1 MIKKFLNN
9 DKMSQA
15 RRVEIAFEVVRV
27 IVAILL
33 AYALALALLLIFS
46 DDPAGTVRQFII
58 GPFTNL
64 RSVSETLLSRPSLSC
79 SPVFACVL
87 CTQ

>member
-58 GPFTNL
+58 GP
-64 RSVSETLLSRPSLSC
+64 S
-79 SPVFACVL
+79 
-87 CTQ
+87 QI